1 MMYSEGCH
9 KESSVSNEMA
19 HFAHS
24 NEKIWIEHQ
33 IIHKLFYK
41 SLAEYKWHTVIRILR
56 FLNRLQRNFKTI

>member
-41 SLAEYKWHTVIRILR
+41 SLAEYK
-56 FLNRLQRNFKTI
+56 